1 MNRIRE
7 LRKHYNYTQQKL
19 ANALSITQAN
29 LSGWELGKWQP
40 DQEALRK
47 MANLFNVSI
56 DYLLGYD
63 SEHVPL
69 INNNTTN
76 AATIGNNLATLRKA
90 NNLNQRDLADFLGIT
105 ISAYG
110 NYELDQRQPSIENL
124 CKLADYFGVSVD
136 YLIGH
141 EKKSV
146 MERPTS
152 ELVENFIR
160 EYSELFSER
169 RFIEMAKLYKAVDEE
184 VREAMLIYLVAFMN
198 RQGINTETILGY

>member
-1 MNRIRE
+1 MFVKQILEKNFTFVSFFSILKQEVMSMEILEIKKILKERKITYAELSKMSGISESAINKIFGGFAKYPRIDTMKAIE
-7 LRKHYNYTQQKL
+7 
-19 ANALSITQAN
+19 QA
-29 LSGWELGKWQP
+29 
-40 DQEALRK
+40 
-47 MANLFNVSI
+47 
-56 DYLLGYD
+56 
-63 SEHVPL
+63 
-69 INNNTTN
+69 
-76 AATIGNNLATLRKA
+76 
-90 NNLNQRDLADFLGIT
+90 LGI
-105 ISAYG
+105 
-110 NYELDQRQPSIENL
+110 EN
-124 CKLADYFGVSVD
+124 
-136 YLIGH
+136 

>member
-1 MNRIRE
+1 MERLKD
-7 LRKHYNYTQQKL
+7 LRTEKGLTTS
-19 ANALSITQAN
+19 A
-29 LSGWELGKWQP
+29 LGKIVGCSNP
-40 DQEALRK
+40 
-47 MANLFNVSI
+47 
-56 DYLLGYD
+56 
-63 SEHVPL
+63 
-69 INNNTTN
+69 
-76 AATIGNNLATLRKA
+76 TITH
-90 NNLNQRDLADFLGIT
+90 
-105 ISAYG
+105 
-110 NYELDQRQPSIENL
+110 YERGDREPSLEML
-124 CKLADYFGVSVD
+124 CKLADFFGVSVD